1 MVKQL
6 TCLVEQPEDLTVGGI
21 GDLRLAGQ
29 IMCFDTIA
37 GGDAIL
43 AEEQAKSWLLWQIVH
58 LFGFALDDDLAE
70 LIALNC
76 GN

>member
-1 MVKQL
+1 
-6 TCLVEQPEDLTVGGI
+6 
-21 GDLRLAGQ
+21 
-29 IMCFDTIA
+29 MCFDTIA

-76 GN
+76 GNSSCSCIRYVRCLVSI